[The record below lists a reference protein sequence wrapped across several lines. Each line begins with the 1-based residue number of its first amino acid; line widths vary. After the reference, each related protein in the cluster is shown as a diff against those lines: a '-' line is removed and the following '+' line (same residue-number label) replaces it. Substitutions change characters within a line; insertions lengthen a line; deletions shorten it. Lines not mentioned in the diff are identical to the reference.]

1 MNYLKT
7 RYNKNIGGGNMSKE
21 NLNFEEI
28 KNEIM
33 KNIEFKKLTLDQ
45 VRKNMHI
52 KGETMQASFINAINE
67 LEEEGKIYLDEEGYY
82 KKFDSKQLGKVQGI
96 IHINKTGQGFVFI
109 EYKGNKIKYLIKE
122 EDLNGALENDVVVL
136 TNIHHGKTNYAD
148 AKVEKIIKR
157 HTGKTIFEY
166 NGNGEFI
173 PYTIHGNV
181 TVICPKD
188 QLRKIV
194 TGDRVLVTMD
204 KECIATIENK
214 AVFEAKIEKVVGHK
228 DDPDIEVSTIAAE
241 HGFLKEFPKDVIKQL
256 KKIPDKVTEEDL
268 KDRKDLRDKIIFTI
282 DGKDTKDMDDAI
294 SIIKTND
301 NHYILSV
308 HIADVTHYIKEGSP
322 LDIEAKKRG
331 TSAYL
336 AGSVIPMFPHQ
347 ISNGICSLNEGVDRL
362 TKTVDMYI
370 SPEGEILDYLIYNS
384 VINSKKKMNYDDVN
398 KILEKNIIPKDYAL
412 FKEDLLIMK
421 ELSELLTKKSQD
433 KGKVDFGTDEI
444 KAITSPT
451 GEPIYFESRS
461 QHTAEKIIENFMIA
475 ANSCVAEYHK
485 WLETPEIFRIH
496 GDPNDDNLIEALKT
510 LKIEGLC
517 PKEKVDSLINKI
529 KNGHY
534 SSKDLNNFLE
544 NFKENENYLLISKII
559 LKSMSKAK
567 YSSTC
572 DGHYGLGLNYYT
584 HFTSPIRRHPDLI
597 VHRFTNP
604 YENYTPSELLPY
616 YNTLPEICEH
626 DSKMEREADKAEK
639 ETLDLKMAEYM
650 QRQFENDHTTI
661 YQGRIINMTPY
672 DTEIRLDNN
681 IIGHVTPQ
689 DLAHAKAIGHNQKL
703 KLGQKVYVLI
713 KEVSIQHRII
723 YFNLNYKEL
732 SKAKQKI
739 KE

>member
-1 MNYLKT
+1 
-7 RYNKNIGGGNMSKE
+7 MSKE
-21 NLNFEEI
+21 NLNIEEL

-33 KNIEFKKLTLDQ
+33 QNIEFKKLTLDQ
-45 VRKNMHI
+45 VRKAMHI
-52 KGETMQASFINAINE
+52 KGETMQASFIIAINE
-67 LEEEGKIYLDEEGYY
+67 LEEKGKIYLDEEGYY
-82 KKFDSKQLGKVQGI
+82 KKFDSKQLGKVQGT
-96 IHINKTGQGFVFI
+96 IHINQMGQGFVFI
-109 EYKGNKIKYLIKE
+109 EYNGHKIKYLIKE
-122 EDLNGALENDVVVL
+122 ENLNGALENDIVVL
-136 TNIHHGKTNYAD
+136 TSIHHGKTNYAD

-157 HTGKTIFEY
+157 YSGKTIFEY

-181 TVICPKD
+181 TVICPKE

-194 TGDRVLVTMD
+194 AGDRVLVTID
-204 KECIATIENK
+204 KERIATIENK
-214 AVFEAKIEKVVGHK
+214 AVFEAQIEKIVGHK
-228 DDPDIEVSTIAAE
+228 DDPDIEVATIAAE
-241 HGFLKEFPKDVIKQL
+241 HGFLKEFPEDVIQQL
-256 KKIPDKVTEEDL
+256 KTIPDKVTKDDL
-268 KDRKDLRDKIIFTI
+268 INRKDLRKKNIFTI

-294 SIIKTND
+294 SIVKTKD
-301 NHYILSV
+301 DHYILSV

-336 AGSVIPMFPHQ
+336 ADSVIPMFPHQ

-370 SPEGEILDYLIYNS
+370 SPQGEILDYLIYDS

-398 KILEKNIIPKDYAL
+398 KILNQNTIPKGYEPFKDDL
-412 FKEDLLIMK
+412 FTMQ
-421 ELSELLTKKSQD
+421 ELSKLLTQNFQD
-433 KGKVDFGTDEI
+433 KGKVDFASDEI
-444 KAITSPT
+444 KAIISPT
-451 GEPIYFESRS
+451 GEPLSFEARF
-461 QHTAEKIIENFMIA
+461 QHDAERLIENFMIA

-485 WLETPEIFRIH
+485 WLETPEIYRVH
-496 GDPNDDNLIEALKT
+496 GDPNDDNLVEALKT

-517 PKEKVDSLINKI
+517 PKEKADSLINKI

-534 SSKDLNNFLE
+534 NSKDLNAFLE
-544 NFKENENYLLISKII
+544 NFKENENYLLISKIV

-567 YSSTC
+567 YLSTC
-572 DGHYGLGLNYYT
+572 EGHYGLGLNYYT

-604 YENYTPSELLPY
+604 YDNYTPEQLLPY
-616 YNTLPEICEH
+616 YSKLEEICDH

-650 QRQFENDHTTI
+650 QREFENDHTTI
-661 YQGRIINMTPY
+661 YKGRIINMTPY

-689 DLAHAKAIGHNQKL
+689 DLAHAKATGHNRKL

-713 KEVSIQHRII
+713 KEVSIPHRII

-732 SKAKQKI
+732 SKSKQKV

>member
-1 MNYLKT
+1 
-7 RYNKNIGGGNMSKE
+7 MSKE
-21 NLNFEEI
+21 NLNIEEL

-33 KNIEFKKLTLDQ
+33 QNIEFKKLTLDQ
-45 VRKNMHI
+45 VRKAMHI
-52 KGETMQASFINAINE
+52 KGETMQASFIIAINE
-67 LEEEGKIYLDEEGYY
+67 LEEKGKIYLDEEGYY
-82 KKFDSKQLGKVQGI
+82 KKFDSKQLGKVQGT
-96 IHINKTGQGFVFI
+96 IHINQMGQGFVFI
-109 EYKGNKIKYLIKE
+109 EYNGHKIKYLIKE
-122 EDLNGALENDVVVL
+122 ENLNGALENDIVVL
-136 TNIHHGKTNYAD
+136 TSIHHGKTNYAD

-157 HTGKTIFEY
+157 YSGKTIFEY

-181 TVICPKD
+181 TVICPKE

-194 TGDRVLVTMD
+194 AGDRVLVTID
-204 KECIATIENK
+204 KERIATIENK
-214 AVFEAKIEKVVGHK
+214 AVFEAQIEKIVGHK
-228 DDPDIEVSTIAAE
+228 DDPDIEVATIAAE
-241 HGFLKEFPKDVIKQL
+241 HGFLKEFPEDVIQQL
-256 KKIPDKVTEEDL
+256 KTIPDKVTKDDL
-268 KDRKDLRDKIIFTI
+268 INRKDLRKKNIFTI

-294 SIIKTND
+294 SIVKTKD
-301 NHYILSV
+301 DYYILSV

-336 AGSVIPMFPHQ
+336 ADSVIPMFPHQ

-370 SPEGEILDYLIYNS
+370 SPQGEILDYLIYDS

-398 KILEKNIIPKDYAL
+398 KILNQNTIPKGYEPFKDDL
-412 FKEDLLIMK
+412 FTMQ
-421 ELSELLTKKSQD
+421 ELSKLLTQNFQD
-433 KGKVDFGTDEI
+433 KGKVDFASDEI
-444 KAITSPT
+444 KAIISPT
-451 GEPIYFESRS
+451 GEPLSFEARF
-461 QHTAEKIIENFMIA
+461 QHDAERLIENFMIA

-485 WLETPEIFRIH
+485 WLETPEIYRVH
-496 GDPNDDNLIEALKT
+496 GDPNDDNLVEALKT

-517 PKEKVDSLINKI
+517 PKEKADSLINKI

-534 SSKDLNNFLE
+534 NSKDLNAFLE
-544 NFKENENYLLISKII
+544 NFKENENYLLISKIV

-567 YSSTC
+567 YLSTC
-572 DGHYGLGLNYYT
+572 EGHYGLGLNYYT

-604 YENYTPSELLPY
+604 YDNYTPEQLLPY
-616 YNTLPEICEH
+616 YSKLEEICDH

-650 QRQFENDHTTI
+650 QREFENDHTTI
-661 YQGRIINMTPY
+661 YKGRIINMTPY

-689 DLAHAKAIGHNQKL
+689 DLAHAKATGHNQKL

-713 KEVSIQHRII
+713 KEVSIPHRII

-732 SKAKQKI
+732 SKAKQKV

>member
-1 MNYLKT
+1 
-7 RYNKNIGGGNMSKE
+7 MSNE
-21 NLNFEEI
+21 NLNIEEL

-33 KNIEFKKLTLDQ
+33 QNIEFKKLTLDQ
-45 VRKNMHI
+45 VRKAMHI
-52 KGETMQASFINAINE
+52 KGETMQASFIIAINE
-67 LEEEGKIYLDEEGYY
+67 LEEKGKIYLDEEGYY
-82 KKFDSKQLGKVQGI
+82 KKFDSKQLGKVQGT
-96 IHINKTGQGFVFI
+96 IHINQMGQGFVFI
-109 EYKGNKIKYLIKE
+109 EYNGHKIKYLIKE
-122 EDLNGALENDVVVL
+122 ENLNGALENDIVVL
-136 TNIHHGKTNYAD
+136 TSIHHGKTNYAD

-157 HTGKTIFEY
+157 YSGKTIFEY

-181 TVICPKD
+181 TVICPKE

-194 TGDRVLVTMD
+194 AGDRVLVTID
-204 KECIATIENK
+204 KERIATIENK
-214 AVFEAKIEKVVGHK
+214 AVFEAQIEKIVGHK
-228 DDPDIEVSTIAAE
+228 DDPDIEVATIAAE
-241 HGFLKEFPKDVIKQL
+241 HGFLKEFPEDVIQQL
-256 KKIPDKVTEEDL
+256 KTIPDKVTKDDL
-268 KDRKDLRDKIIFTI
+268 INRKDLRKKNIFTI

-294 SIIKTND
+294 SIVKTKD
-301 NHYILSV
+301 DYYILSV

-336 AGSVIPMFPHQ
+336 ADSVIPMFPHQ

-370 SPEGEILDYLIYNS
+370 SPQGEILDYLIYDS

-398 KILEKNIIPKDYAL
+398 KILNQNIIPKGYEPFKDDL
-412 FKEDLLIMK
+412 FTMQ
-421 ELSELLTKKSQD
+421 ELSKLLTQNFQD
-433 KGKVDFGTDEI
+433 KGKVDFASDEI
-444 KAITSPT
+444 KAIISPT
-451 GEPIYFESRS
+451 GEPLSFEARF
-461 QHTAEKIIENFMIA
+461 QHDAERLIENFMIA

-485 WLETPEIFRIH
+485 WLETPEIYRVH
-496 GDPNDDNLIEALKT
+496 GDPNDDNLVEALKT

-517 PKEKVDSLINKI
+517 PKEKADSLINKI

-534 SSKDLNNFLE
+534 NSKDLNAFLE
-544 NFKENENYLLISKII
+544 NFKENENYLLISKIV

-567 YSSTC
+567 YLSTC
-572 DGHYGLGLNYYT
+572 EGHYGLGLNYYT

-604 YENYTPSELLPY
+604 YDNYTPEQLLPY
-616 YNTLPEICEH
+616 YSKLEEICDH

-650 QRQFENDHTTI
+650 QREFENDHTTI
-661 YQGRIINMTPY
+661 YKGRIINMTPY

-689 DLAHAKAIGHNQKL
+689 DLAHAKAIGHNRKL

-713 KEVSIQHRII
+713 KEVSIPHRII

-732 SKAKQKI
+732 SKAKQKV

>member
-1 MNYLKT
+1 
-7 RYNKNIGGGNMSKE
+7 MSKE
-21 NLNFEEI
+21 NLNIEEL

-33 KNIEFKKLTLDQ
+33 QNIEFKKLTLDQ
-45 VRKNMHI
+45 VRKAMHI
-52 KGETMQASFINAINE
+52 KGETMQASFIIAINE
-67 LEEEGKIYLDEEGYY
+67 LEEKGKIYLDEEGYY
-82 KKFDSKQLGKVQGI
+82 KKFDSKQLGKVQGT
-96 IHINKTGQGFVFI
+96 IHINQMGQGFVFI
-109 EYKGNKIKYLIKE
+109 EYNGHKIKYLIKE
-122 EDLNGALENDVVVL
+122 ENLNGALENDIVVL
-136 TNIHHGKTNYAD
+136 TSIHHGKTNYAD

-157 HTGKTIFEY
+157 YSGKTIFEY

-181 TVICPKD
+181 TVICPKE

-194 TGDRVLVTMD
+194 AGDRVLVTID
-204 KECIATIENK
+204 KERIATIENK
-214 AVFEAKIEKVVGHK
+214 AVFEAQIEKIVGHK
-228 DDPDIEVSTIAAE
+228 DDPDIEVATIAAE
-241 HGFLKEFPKDVIKQL
+241 HGFLKEFPEDVIQQL
-256 KKIPDKVTEEDL
+256 KTIPDKVTKDDL
-268 KDRKDLRDKIIFTI
+268 INRKDLRKKNIFTI

-294 SIIKTND
+294 SIVKTKD
-301 NHYILSV
+301 DHYILSV

-336 AGSVIPMFPHQ
+336 ADSVIPMFPHQ

-370 SPEGEILDYLIYNS
+370 SPQGEILDYLIYDS

-398 KILEKNIIPKDYAL
+398 KILNQNTIPKGYEPFKDDL
-412 FKEDLLIMK
+412 FTMQ
-421 ELSELLTKKSQD
+421 ELSKLLTQNFQD
-433 KGKVDFGTDEI
+433 KGKVDFASDEI
-444 KAITSPT
+444 KAIISPT
-451 GEPIYFESRS
+451 GEPLSFEARF
-461 QHTAEKIIENFMIA
+461 QHDAERLIENFMIA

-485 WLETPEIFRIH
+485 WLETPEIYRVH
-496 GDPNDDNLIEALKT
+496 GDPNDDNLVEALKT

-517 PKEKVDSLINKI
+517 PKEKADSLINKI

-534 SSKDLNNFLE
+534 NSKDLNAFLE
-544 NFKENENYLLISKII
+544 NFKENENYLLISKIV

-567 YSSTC
+567 YLSTC
-572 DGHYGLGLNYYT
+572 EGHYGLGLNYYT

-604 YENYTPSELLPY
+604 YDNYTPEQLLPY
-616 YNTLPEICEH
+616 YSKLEEICDH

-650 QRQFENDHTTI
+650 QREFENDHTTI
-661 YQGRIINMTPY
+661 YKGRIINMTPY

-689 DLAHAKAIGHNQKL
+689 DLAHAKATGHNQKL

-713 KEVSIQHRII
+713 KEVSIPHRII

-732 SKAKQKI
+732 SKAKQKV

>member
-1 MNYLKT
+1 
-7 RYNKNIGGGNMSKE
+7 MSNE
-21 NLNFEEI
+21 NLNIEEL

-33 KNIEFKKLTLDQ
+33 QNIEFKKLTLDQ
-45 VRKNMHI
+45 VRKAMHI
-52 KGETMQASFINAINE
+52 KGETMQASFIIAINE
-67 LEEEGKIYLDEEGYY
+67 LEEKGKIYLDEEGYY
-82 KKFDSKQLGKVQGI
+82 KKFDSKQLGKVQGT
-96 IHINKTGQGFVFI
+96 IHINQMGQGFVFI
-109 EYKGNKIKYLIKE
+109 EYNGHKIKYLIKE
-122 EDLNGALENDVVVL
+122 ENLNGALENDIVVL
-136 TNIHHGKTNYAD
+136 TSIHHGKTNYAD

-157 HTGKTIFEY
+157 YSGKTIFEY

-181 TVICPKD
+181 TVICPKE

-194 TGDRVLVTMD
+194 AGDRVLVTID
-204 KECIATIENK
+204 KERIATIENK
-214 AVFEAKIEKVVGHK
+214 AVFEAQIEKIVGHK
-228 DDPDIEVSTIAAE
+228 DDPDIEVATIAAE
-241 HGFLKEFPKDVIKQL
+241 HGFLKEFPEDVIQQL
-256 KKIPDKVTEEDL
+256 KTIPDKVTKDDL
-268 KDRKDLRDKIIFTI
+268 INRKDLRKKNILTI

-294 SIIKTND
+294 SIVKTKD
-301 NHYILSV
+301 DYYILSV

-336 AGSVIPMFPHQ
+336 ADSVIPMFPHQ

-370 SPEGEILDYLIYNS
+370 SPQGEILDYLIYDS

-398 KILEKNIIPKDYAL
+398 KILNQNIIPKGYEPFKDDL
-412 FKEDLLIMK
+412 FTMQ
-421 ELSELLTKKSQD
+421 ELSKLLTQNFQD
-433 KGKVDFGTDEI
+433 KGKVDFASDEI
-444 KAITSPT
+444 KAIISPT
-451 GEPIYFESRS
+451 GEPLSFEARF
-461 QHTAEKIIENFMIA
+461 QHDAERLIENFMIA

-485 WLETPEIFRIH
+485 WLETPEIYRVH
-496 GDPNDDNLIEALKT
+496 GDPNDDNLVEALKT

-517 PKEKVDSLINKI
+517 PKEKADSLINKI

-534 SSKDLNNFLE
+534 NSKDLNAFLE
-544 NFKENENYLLISKII
+544 NFKENENYLLISKIV

-567 YSSTC
+567 YLSTC
-572 DGHYGLGLNYYT
+572 EGHYGLGLNYYT

-604 YENYTPSELLPY
+604 YDNYTPEQLLPY
-616 YNTLPEICEH
+616 YSKLEEICDH

-650 QRQFENDHTTI
+650 QREFENDHTTI
-661 YQGRIINMTPY
+661 YKGRIINMTPY

-689 DLAHAKAIGHNQKL
+689 DLAHAKATGHNRKL

-713 KEVSIQHRII
+713 KEVSIPHRII

-732 SKAKQKI
+732 SKAKQKV

>member
-1 MNYLKT
+1 
-7 RYNKNIGGGNMSKE
+7 MSKE
-21 NLNFEEI
+21 NLNIEEL

-33 KNIEFKKLTLDQ
+33 QNIEFKKLTLDQ
-45 VRKNMHI
+45 VRKAMHI
-52 KGETMQASFINAINE
+52 KGETMQASFIIAINE
-67 LEEEGKIYLDEEGYY
+67 LEEKGKIYLDEEGYY
-82 KKFDSKQLGKVQGI
+82 KKFDSKQLGKVQGT
-96 IHINKTGQGFVFI
+96 IHINQMGQGFVFI
-109 EYKGNKIKYLIKE
+109 EYNGHKIKYLIKE
-122 EDLNGALENDVVVL
+122 ENLNGALENDIVVL
-136 TNIHHGKTNYAD
+136 TSIHHGKTNYAD

-157 HTGKTIFEY
+157 YSGKTIFEY

-181 TVICPKD
+181 TVICPKE

-194 TGDRVLVTMD
+194 AGDRVLVTID
-204 KECIATIENK
+204 KERIATIENK
-214 AVFEAKIEKVVGHK
+214 AVFEAQIEKIVGHK
-228 DDPDIEVSTIAAE
+228 DDPDIEVATIAAE
-241 HGFLKEFPKDVIKQL
+241 HGFLKEFPEDVIQQL
-256 KKIPDKVTEEDL
+256 KTIPDKVTKDDL
-268 KDRKDLRDKIIFTI
+268 INRKDLRKKNIFTI

-294 SIIKTND
+294 SIVKTKD
-301 NHYILSV
+301 DYYILSV

-336 AGSVIPMFPHQ
+336 ADSVIPMFPHQ

-370 SPEGEILDYLIYNS
+370 SPQGEILDYLIYDS

-398 KILEKNIIPKDYAL
+398 KILNQNIIPKGYEPFKDDL
-412 FKEDLLIMK
+412 FTMQ
-421 ELSELLTKKSQD
+421 ELSKLLTQNFQD
-433 KGKVDFGTDEI
+433 KGKVDFASDEI
-444 KAITSPT
+444 KAIISPT
-451 GEPIYFESRS
+451 GEPLSFEARF
-461 QHTAEKIIENFMIA
+461 QHDAERLIENFMIA

-485 WLETPEIFRIH
+485 WLETPEIYIVH
-496 GDPNDDNLIEALKT
+496 VNPNDDNLVEALKT

-517 PKEKVDSLINKI
+517 PKEKADSLINKI

-534 SSKDLNNFLE
+534 NSKDLNAFLE
-544 NFKENENYLLISKII
+544 NFKENENYLLISKIV

-567 YSSTC
+567 YLSTC
-572 DGHYGLGLNYYT
+572 EGHYGLGLNYYT

-604 YENYTPSELLPY
+604 YDNYTPEQLLPY
-616 YNTLPEICEH
+616 YSKLEEICDH

-650 QRQFENDHTTI
+650 QREFENDHTTI
-661 YQGRIINMTPY
+661 YKGRIINMTPY

-689 DLAHAKAIGHNQKL
+689 DLAHAKATGHNRKL

-713 KEVSIQHRII
+713 KEVSIPHRII

-732 SKAKQKI
+732 SKAKQKV

>member
-1 MNYLKT
+1 
-7 RYNKNIGGGNMSKE
+7 MSKE
-21 NLNFEEI
+21 NLNIEEL

-33 KNIEFKKLTLDQ
+33 QNIEFKKLTLDQ
-45 VRKNMHI
+45 VRKAMHI
-52 KGETMQASFINAINE
+52 KGETMQASFIIAINE
-67 LEEEGKIYLDEEGYY
+67 LEEKGKIYLDEEGYY
-82 KKFDSKQLGKVQGI
+82 KKFDSKQLGKVQGT
-96 IHINKTGQGFVFI
+96 IHINQMGQGFVFI
-109 EYKGNKIKYLIKE
+109 EYNGHKIKYLIKE
-122 EDLNGALENDVVVL
+122 ENLNGALENDIVVL
-136 TNIHHGKTNYAD
+136 TSIHHGKTNYAD

-157 HTGKTIFEY
+157 YSGKTIFEY

-181 TVICPKD
+181 TVICPKE

-194 TGDRVLVTMD
+194 AGDRVLVTID
-204 KECIATIENK
+204 KERIATIENK
-214 AVFEAKIEKVVGHK
+214 AVFEAQIEKIVGHK
-228 DDPDIEVSTIAAE
+228 DDPDIEVATIAAE
-241 HGFLKEFPKDVIKQL
+241 HGFLKEFPEDVIQQL
-256 KKIPDKVTEEDL
+256 KTIPDKVTKDDL
-268 KDRKDLRDKIIFTI
+268 INRKDLRKKNIFTI

-294 SIIKTND
+294 SIVKTKD
-301 NHYILSV
+301 DHYILSV

-336 AGSVIPMFPHQ
+336 ADSVIPMFPHQ

-370 SPEGEILDYLIYNS
+370 SPQGEILDYLIYDS

-398 KILEKNIIPKDYAL
+398 KILNQNIIPKGYEPFKDDL
-412 FKEDLLIMK
+412 FTMQ
-421 ELSELLTKKSQD
+421 ELSKLLTQNFQD
-433 KGKVDFGTDEI
+433 KGKVDFASDEI
-444 KAITSPT
+444 KAIISPT
-451 GEPIYFESRS
+451 GEPLSFEARF
-461 QHTAEKIIENFMIA
+461 QHDAERLIENFMIA

-485 WLETPEIFRIH
+485 WLETPEIYRVH
-496 GDPNDDNLIEALKT
+496 GDPNDDNLVEALKT

-517 PKEKVDSLINKI
+517 PKEKADSLINKI

-534 SSKDLNNFLE
+534 NSKDLNAFLE
-544 NFKENENYLLISKII
+544 NFKENENYLLISKIV

-567 YSSTC
+567 YLSTC
-572 DGHYGLGLNYYT
+572 EGHYGLGLNYYT

-604 YENYTPSELLPY
+604 YDNYTPEQLLPY
-616 YNTLPEICEH
+616 YSKLEEICDH

-650 QRQFENDHTTI
+650 QREFENDHTTI
-661 YQGRIINMTPY
+661 YKGRIINMTPY

-689 DLAHAKAIGHNQKL
+689 DLAHAKATGHNRKL

-713 KEVSIQHRII
+713 KEVSIPHRII

-732 SKAKQKI
+732 SKAKQKV